1 MNVPNFCSNKFTDN
15 DYYLFRHG
23 IGRTDFYIL
32 NDSEL
37 SFRDMINKNAMTVGA
52 NILKPDIPNSVK
64 PEKPENDI
72 VRVDQNQIVVKL
84 EKGEGT
90 LQIEK
95 VGLIKKEPASEE
107 SVSVDI
113 SFVKSEPEDSTTGG
127 SSSAV
132 LVADVVESQVVS
144 SPLVAEK
151 DDAVLD
157 TKTESKME
165 TEDKV
170 DETIEKE
177 TVEEESQNTISV
189 CCFVELIFIVFC
201 YEVQF
206 MFFLALR

>member
-1 MNVPNFCSNKFTDN
+1 MSVPNFYSDKFSDN

-37 SFRDMINKNAMTVGA
+37 SFRDMINKNAMTVGG
-52 NILKPDIPNSVK
+52 NILKPDLPNSVK

-113 SFVKSEPEDSTTGG
+113 SFVKTEPEDSTTGG
-127 SSSAV
+127 TSSSA
-132 LVADVVESQVVS
+132 LVAEVVESQVVS
-144 SPLVAEK
+144 SPLLGEK
-151 DDAVLD
+151 DDAVPD
-157 TKTESKME
+157 TKMESKVE
-165 TEDKV
+165 TEDKA

-177 TVEEESQNTISV
+177 TVEGEPQNTISV
-189 CCFVELIFIVFC
+189 CCFVKLIFIVFF
-201 YEVQF
+201 YEI
-206 MFFLALR
+206 